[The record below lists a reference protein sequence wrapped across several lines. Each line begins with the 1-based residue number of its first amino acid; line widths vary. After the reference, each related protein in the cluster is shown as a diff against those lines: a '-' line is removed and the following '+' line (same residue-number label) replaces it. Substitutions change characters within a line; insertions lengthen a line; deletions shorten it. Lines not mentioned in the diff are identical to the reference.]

1 MSKEAILEQE
11 LVDEILRDTKVPG
24 KINKTGRILRKTIV
38 ELVSANRSMLLFLK
52 DDEVRTYWE
61 KLVEKSKK
69 DLANRKEAW
78 RVYNIKLGVYER
90 LSPDERKLLG
100 ITKPRGPAGDPM

>member
-1 MSKEAILEQE
+1 MSKEAVLEQE
-11 LVDEILRDTKVPG
+11 LVDEILRDTKTPG
-24 KINKTGRILRKTIV
+24 KLNKAERMLRKTIV
-38 ELVSANRSMLLFLK
+38 ELVSNNRSMFLFLK

-90 LSPDERKLLG
+90 LSPDDRKLLG
-100 ITKPRGPAGDPM
+100 INKPRKPAGEPV